1 MRVGF
6 VGRLLVNIA
15 EYWHKP
21 TPTDLD
27 LNLIDAWLQIVQPQH

>member
-15 EYWHKP
+15 GYWHKP
-21 TPTDLD
+21 TPTDPP
-27 LNLIDAWLQIVQPQH
+27 IMPRMKE